1 MACPIGPEEIHKLK
15 MFVGFCSQKPEII
28 NMPQLSFFKEF
39 IEKMG
44 GKVPEG
50 MPTFAE
56 EPSKPPKAETSE
68 PPKTTAAPESP
79 PAEETSESEPEIEL
93 DREGCVDPDTDEP
106 QEMGDAA
113 KEPTDDD
120 FEKAGECRS
129 QAAAAYAEQK
139 YDEAIDLY
147 TQAILLNPGNALFYA
162 KRGQAFLK
170 LVKPNAC
177 IRDCDRALQLN
188 CDSAAAYKFRGRA
201 NRLLG
206 NWEEAARDLRQ
217 ACKIDYDEEA
227 DEWLRE
233 VTPNAKK
240 LEQHRVK
247 QQRKKAEKEIKAR
260 QERVRKAQEA
270 NRRAAEESKNRND
283 DMGGDGYP
291 GGGGGG
297 GGGMNFDSDIFSA
310 FKDPEVAAAL
320 QDIMANPANIV
331 KYQNNPK
338 IVQLLEKLGA
348 AQAGGGM
355 PGFMGGFPGAPG
367 GFPGAPGGFP
377 GAPGGFPGAPGGFPG
392 APGGGATA
400 PDGEEPK
407 APPKT
412 DLNDDGLD

>member
-1 MACPIGPEEIHKLK
+1 MACPIGPEEIKKLK
-15 MFVGFCSQKPEII
+15 MFIGFCSQKPEII

-39 IEKMG
+39 IEQLG

-50 MPTFAE
+50 MPTGFPTEAE
-56 EPSKPPKAETSE
+56 APKPEPTQTKPTP
-68 PPKTTAAPESP
+68 APESP
-79 PAEETSESEPEIEL
+79 PVQEEESEPESDVEI
-93 DREGCVDPDTDEP
+93 DREGCVEPDTDEP
-106 QEMGDAA
+106 QEMGDAG

-120 FEKAGECRS
+120 FEKASECRS
-129 QAAAAYAEQK
+129 QAAAAYSEQK

-177 IRDCDRALQLN
+177 IRDCNRALQLN

-206 NWEEAARDLRQ
+206 NWEDAAMDLRQ

-240 LEQHRVK
+240 LEQHRIK
-247 QQRKKAEKEIKAR
+247 QERRKAEKEVRAR
-260 QERVRKAQEA
+260 QERVRRAQEA
-270 NRRAAEESKNRND
+270 NRRAAEENKNRND

-291 GGGGGG
+291 GGGAGGFSF
-297 GGGMNFDSDIFSA
+297 NESDIFSA

-338 IVQLLEKLGA
+338 ILALLEKLGA
-348 AQAGGGM
+348 TQGAAGGM
-355 PGFMGGFPGAPG
+355 PGFMGGGFPG
-367 GFPGAPGGFP
+367 GFPGA
-377 GAPGGFPGAPGGFPG
+377 
-392 APGGGATA
+392 GGAGSA
-400 PDGEEPK
+400 PSGESTKP
-407 APPKT
+407 PPKT